1 MHEVMYEVKK
11 SAEMFTSEVM
21 SGDELI
27 LFAENETYI
36 RIRDEEDA
44 INRLLEFGFYSVCE
58 VK

>member
-1 MHEVMYEVKK
+1 MMYEVKR
-11 SAEMFTSEVM
+11 SGEMFTSEVM

-27 LFAENETYI
+27 LFAESETYI
-36 RIRDEEDA
+36 TIRDEEDA

>member
-1 MHEVMYEVKK
+1 MYEVKK
-11 SAEMFTSEVM
+11 SAKMFTSEVM

-44 INRLLEFGFYSVCE
+44 INRLLEFGFYAVYE

>member
-11 SAEMFTSEVM
+11 SAKMFTSEIM

-44 INRLLEFGFYSVCE
+44 INRLLEFGFYSVYE

>member
-44 INRLLEFGFYSVCE
+44 INRLLEFGFYAVYE

>member
-1 MHEVMYEVKK
+1 MMYEVKR
-11 SAEMFTSEVM
+11 SGEMFTSEVM

-44 INRLLEFGFYSVCE
+44 INRLLEFGFYAVYE